1 LAGSVN
7 GSRRLRLVRRPSA
20 RVSLAKRAWKAQW
33 SWQGMLYLIV
43 PTIAYIALIIVPIV
57 MTARLSLYKTNGFKT
72 PEWVGFDNY
81 TRMVGDRAFRKAFVN
96 TLIWTAITMTVPVAI
111 GLVYAAVLNS
121 PMVRGRALL
130 RALIFLPSTMSL
142 VTLGIMFSLVYN
154 SSFGALN
161 GALNKIGLG
170 FLTQDWLGDPNLV
183 LYSLVAVFAWQF
195 SGLCMALFN
204 ASIQQIP
211 EELYEAAQVDGANGL
226 QRFFHITLP
235 RVRPAMVVVIALTVV
250 QSLRSFDLVY
260 VMTKGGPDNAS
271 ALLGFFMYVQT
282 FVNRNQG
289 YGAAIA
295 VVILLLSLVFAIVY
309 VRRVATREAFDE

>member
-1 LAGSVN
+1 MH
-7 GSRRLRLVRRPSA
+7 
-20 RVSLAKRAWKAQW
+20 LAKRAWTAQS
-33 SWQGMLYLIV
+33 SWQGVLYLIV
-43 PTIAYIALIIVPIV
+43 PATAYIALTIVPIV
-57 MTARLSLYKTNGFKT
+57 MTARLSLYKTNGFNT
-72 PEWVGFDNY
+72 PEWVGLDNY
-81 TRMVGDRAFRKAFVN
+81 TRMVGDWAFQKAFVN

-121 PMVRGRALL
+121 PVFRGRALL

-161 GALNKIGLG
+161 GALGKIGLG
-170 FLTQDWLGDPNLV
+170 FLAQDWLGDPNLV

-195 SGLCMALFN
+195 SGLSMAIFN

-211 EELYEAAQVDGANGL
+211 GDLYEAAQVDGANGL

-235 RVRPAMVVVIALTVV
+235 GVRSVLVVVIALTVI

-271 ALLGFFMYVQT
+271 AVLGYLMYVQT
-282 FVNRNQG
+282 FQNRNQG

-295 VVILLLSLVFAIVY
+295 VVILLISLAFMIVY
-309 VRRVATREAFDE
+309 VRRVATREAFNA

>member
-1 LAGSVN
+1 VN
-7 GSRRLRLVRRPSA
+7 GSRSLTGERRPAASV
-20 RVSLAKRAWKAQW
+20 RPAKRHWKAQW

-43 PTIAYIALIIVPIV
+43 PAIAYIAILIIPIV
-57 MTARLSLYKTNGFKT
+57 MTARLSLYKTNGFNT

-81 TRMVGDRAFRKAFVN
+81 TRMAGDRAFRKAFVN
-96 TLIWTAITMTVPVAI
+96 TLVWTVITMTVPVVI

-121 PMVRGRALL
+121 PMIRGRALL
-130 RALIFLPSTMSL
+130 RALVFLPSTMSL

-161 GALNKIGLG
+161 GALSKIGLG
-170 FLTQDWLGDPNLV
+170 FLTQDWLGDPNFV
-183 LYSLVAVFAWQF
+183 LYSLVAVFAWQY
-195 SGLCMALFN
+195 SGLSMALFN
-204 ASIQQIP
+204 AGIQQIP
-211 EELYEAAQVDGANGL
+211 EELYEAAHVDGANRL
-226 QRFFHITLP
+226 QRFLHITLP
-235 RVRPAMVVVIALTVV
+235 GVRPVFVVVIALTVI

-271 ALLGFFMYVQT
+271 ALLGYLMYVQA
-282 FVNRNQG
+282 FVSRNQG

-295 VVILLLSLVFAIVY
+295 VVILLLSLAFAITY

>member
-1 LAGSVN
+1 M
-7 GSRRLRLVRRPSA
+7 RMH
-20 RVSLAKRAWKAQW
+20 LAKRAWTAQS
-33 SWQGMLYLIV
+33 SWQGVLYLIV
-43 PTIAYIALIIVPIV
+43 PATAYIALTIVPIV
-57 MTARLSLYKTNGFKT
+57 MTARLSLYKTNGFNT
-72 PEWVGFDNY
+72 PEWVGLDNY
-81 TRMVGDRAFRKAFVN
+81 TRMVGDWAFQKAFVN

-121 PMVRGRALL
+121 PVFRGRALL

-161 GALNKIGLG
+161 GALGKIGLG
-170 FLTQDWLGDPNLV
+170 FLAQDWLGDPNLV

-195 SGLCMALFN
+195 SGLSMAIFN

-211 EELYEAAQVDGANGL
+211 GDLYEAAQVDGANGL

-235 RVRPAMVVVIALTVV
+235 GVRSVLVVVIALTVI

-271 ALLGFFMYVQT
+271 AVLGYLMYVQT
-282 FVNRNQG
+282 FQNRNQG

-295 VVILLLSLVFAIVY
+295 VVILLISLAFMIVY
-309 VRRVATREAFDE
+309 VRRVATREAFNA

>member
-1 LAGSVN
+1 MCM
-7 GSRRLRLVRRPSA
+7 P
-20 RVSLAKRAWKAQW
+20 LAKRAWTAQR

-43 PTIAYIALIIVPIV
+43 PVTAYIALTIVPIV
-57 MTARLSLYKTNGFKT
+57 MTARLSLYTTNGFNT
-72 PEWVGFDNY
+72 PEWVGLDNY
-81 TRMVGDRAFRKAFVN
+81 TRMVGDWAFRKAFVN
-96 TLIWTAITMTVPVAI
+96 TLIWTAITMTVPVVI
-111 GLVYAAVLNS
+111 GLVYAAVLSS
-121 PMVRGRALL
+121 PMLRGRALL

-161 GALNKIGLG
+161 EALSKIGLG
-170 FLTQDWLGDPNLV
+170 FLTQDWLGDPNVV

-195 SGLCMALFN
+195 SGLSMAIFY

-211 EELYEAAQVDGANGL
+211 GELYEAAQVDGANGL

-235 RVRPAMVVVIALTVV
+235 GVRPVFVVVIALTVI

-271 ALLGFFMYVQT
+271 AVLGFLMYVQT
-282 FVNRNQG
+282 FQNRNQG

-295 VVILLLSLVFAIVY
+295 VVILLLSLAFMIVY
-309 VRRVATREAFDE
+309 VRQVATREAFNS

>member
-1 LAGSVN
+1 
-7 GSRRLRLVRRPSA
+7 
-20 RVSLAKRAWKAQW
+20 
-33 SWQGMLYLIV
+33 MLYLIV
-43 PTIAYIALIIVPIV
+43 PAIAYIALVIVPIV
-57 MTARLSLYKTNGFKT
+57 MTARLSLYKTNGFTT

-81 TRMVGDRAFRKAFVN
+81 TRMVGDRAVRKALVN
-96 TLIWTAITMTVPVAI
+96 TLIWTAVTMTVPVAI

-121 PMVRGRALL
+121 PVLRGRAIL

-170 FLTQDWLGDPNLV
+170 FLIQDWLGDPNLV

-195 SGLCMALFN
+195 SGLSMALFN
-204 ASIQQIP
+204 AGIQQIP
-211 EELYEAAQVDGANGL
+211 EELYEAAQLDGANNL
-226 QRFFHITLP
+226 QRFFYVTLP
-235 RVRPAMVVVIALTVV
+235 GVRQVLIVVIALTGIL
-250 QSLRSFDLVY
+250 SLRSFDLVY
-260 VMTKGGPDNAS
+260 VLTKGGPDNAS
-271 ALLGFFMYVQT
+271 ALLGFLMYVQT

-295 VVILLLSLVFAIVY
+295 VFILFLSLAFAIVY
-309 VRRVATREAFDE
+309 VRRVATHKALDQ

>member
-1 LAGSVN
+1 MARSVN
-7 GSRRLRLVRRPSA
+7 GSLGLALGKRGSA
-20 RVSLAKRAWKAQW
+20 RVQLAKRNWMAQR
-33 SWQGMLYLIV
+33 SRQGVLYLIV

-81 TRMVGDRAFRKAFVN
+81 TRMAGDRAFRTAFVN
-96 TLIWTAITMTVPVAI
+96 TLVWTAITMTVPVAI
-111 GLVYAAVLNS
+111 GLVCAAVLNS
-121 PMVRGRALL
+121 PILRGRALL

-161 GALNKIGLG
+161 TALSRLGMG
-170 FLTQDWLGDPNLV
+170 FLAQDWLGDPNVV

-195 SGLCMALFN
+195 SGLSMALFN

-211 EELYEAAQVDGANGL
+211 EEMYEAAQIDGANGL

-235 RVRPAMVVVIALTVV
+235 GVRPVLVVIIALTGIL
-250 QSLRSFDLVY
+250 SLRSFDLVY
-260 VMTKGGPDNAS
+260 TMTKGGPDNAS
-271 ALLGFFMYVQT
+271 AVLGYLMYVQT

-295 VVILLLSLVFAIVY
+295 VVILLLSLTFAIVY
-309 VRRVATREAFDE
+309 VRHVATREAFDE